1 MRVLYLGL
9 AVPDMN
15 EYHNMFTDMMVE
27 FKKNGHEIV
36 IVGPTV
42 DDSKIG
48 LQIEDDIQ
56 VLRVPTMKL
65 FGVGKFQKGLANILL
80 PYQYKKALRKSGID
94 LNFDLVMM
102 PTPPITLVNA
112 AAWIKKKYGAKFYLI
127 LRDIFPQ
134 NAVDLKMMGE
144 GGIIFNYFRKKEI
157 QMYKSADSIGCMS
170 QGNIDFVAKQ
180 NPQMDHSKL
189 HLLPNWSRLLPLSS
203 SEKVLDIKK
212 KHGLEDKFV
221 VLFGGNI
228 GRPQKMENIVALA
241 SKCQDIKDMFFLIIG
256 YGNEKEALRDLIA
269 SKNLKNIKLMDSLS
283 RDDYFDTLQIAEV
296 GLISLS
302 EEFTIPNIPSKALVY
317 YNTKKPILA
326 AIDTNTDFGQI
337 LEENKCGVWAAS
349 SDTSALKEKL
359 LDLYNHPEKR
369 AQMGQNGY
377 DYLEKELLTHMAY
390 KTIIEKTS

>member
-15 EYHNMFTDMMVE
+15 DYHNMFTDMMVE
-27 FKKNGHEIV
+27 FKNQGHDIV
-36 IVGPTV
+36 VVGPSV
-42 DDSKIG
+42 DDNKIG

-80 PYQYKKALRKSGID
+80 PYQYKKALKKSGID

-102 PTPPITLVNA
+102 PTPPITLA
-112 AAWIKKKYGAKFYLI
+112 STAAWIKKKSGAKFYLI

-144 GGIIFNYFRKKEI
+144 GGMIFNYFRKKEV
-157 QMYKSADSIGCMS
+157 QMYQAADAIGCMS
-170 QGNIDFVAKQ
+170 QGNIDFVANQ
-180 NPQMDHSKL
+180 NPKMDKSKL
-189 HLLPNWSRLLPLSS
+189 HLLSNWSRLLPLSS
-203 SEKVLDIKK
+203 EETVQKIKK
-212 KHGLEDKFV
+212 KHQLEDKFV

-228 GRPQKMENIVALA
+228 GRPQKMENIIALA
-241 SKCQDIKDMFFLIIG
+241 KSCEDIKDMFFLIIG
-256 YGNEKEALRDLIA
+256 YGNEVEHL
-269 SKNLKNIKLMDSLS
+269 KNLIVSEKLENTKLLDPMS
-283 RDDYFDTLQIAEV
+283 RDDYFDSLQIAEV

-326 AIDTNTDFGQI
+326 AIDKNTDFGKI
-337 LEENKCGVWAAS
+337 LEDADCGLYAES
-349 SDTSALKEKL
+349 NNTPLLKEKL
-359 LDLYNHPEKR
+359 LSLYNDKEKR
-369 AQMGQNGY
+369 EQMGENGY
-377 DYLEKELLTHMAY
+377 NYLKSSLLTHMAY
-390 KTIIEKTS
+390 DIIIKETS

>member
-27 FKKNGHEIV
+27 FKKSGHEIV

-42 DDSKIG
+42 DDAKIG

-102 PTPPITLVNA
+102 PTPPITLVSA
-112 AAWIKKKYGAKFYLI
+112 ASWIKKKYGAKFYLI

-144 GGIIFNYFRKKEI
+144 GGIIFKYFRKKEI
-157 QMYKSADSIGCMS
+157 QMYESADSIGCMS

-180 NPQMDHSKL
+180 NPQMNHSKL
-189 HLLPNWSRLLPLSS
+189 HLLPNWSRLLPLSAP
-203 SEKVLDIKK
+203 EKVLNIKK
-212 KHGLEDKFV
+212 KHGLEDKFI

-241 SKCQDIKDMFFLIIG
+241 SECQNIQDMFFLIIG
-256 YGNEKEALRDLIA
+256 YGNEKEALRNLIA

-326 AIDTNTDFGQI
+326 AIDTNTDFGKI
-337 LEENKCGVWAAS
+337 LEDNQCGVWSES
-349 SDTSALKEKL
+349 SNTSVLKEKL
-359 LDLYNHPEKR
+359 LDLYNNPEKR
-369 AQMGQNGY
+369 EQMGQNGY
-377 DYLEKELLTHMAY
+377 DYLKNELLTHMAY

>member
-9 AVPDMN
+9 AVPNMN

-27 FKKNGHEIV
+27 FKKQGHEIV
-36 IVGPTV
+36 VVGPTV
-42 DDSKIG
+42 NDDEVG
-48 LQIEDDIQ
+48 LQIEDNIQ

-65 FGVGKFQKGLANILL
+65 FGVGKFAKGLANILL
-80 PYQYKKALRKSGID
+80 PHQYKKALKKSGLD

-102 PTPPITLVNA
+102 PTPPITLA
-112 AAWIKKKYGAKFYLI
+112 STASWLKKKYGAKFYLI

-134 NAVDLKMMGE
+134 NAVDLSMMAE
-144 GGIIFNYFRKKEI
+144 GGMIFNYFRKKEI
-157 QMYKSADSIGCMS
+157 QMYNMADSIGCMS
-170 QGNIDFVAKQ
+170 QGNIDFVVKQ
-180 NPQMDHSKL
+180 NPKIDASKL

-203 SEKVLDIKK
+203 QEKIQNLKKQLELD
-212 KHGLEDKFV
+212 DKFV

-241 SKCQDIKDMFFLIIG
+241 KSCQDVKNMFFLIIG
-256 YGNEKEALRDLIA
+256 FGNEKENLKKLIA
-269 SKNLKNIKLMDSLS
+269 SEDIGNIKLMDSLS
-283 RDDYFDTLQIAEV
+283 RADYFDALQIAEV

-326 AIDTNTDFGQI
+326 AIDKNTDFGKI
-337 LEENKCGVWAAS
+337 LEEANCGLWAES
-349 SDTSALKEKL
+349 NNTPLLKEKL
-359 LDLYNHPEKR
+359 LSLYNDDEKR
-369 AQMGQNGY
+369 KQMGENGY
-377 DYLEKELLTHMAY
+377 NYLKNELLTDMAY

>member
-15 EYHNMFTDMMVE
+15 EYHNMFTELMVE
-27 FKKNGHEIV
+27 FKQKGHEIV
-36 IVGPTV
+36 VVGPTI
-42 DDSKIG
+42 DENRAG

-80 PYQYKKALRKSGID
+80 PYQYKKALKKSGID

-102 PTPPITLVNA
+102 PTPPITLVSA
-112 AAWIKKKYGAKFYLI
+112 ASWIKKKYGAKFYLI

-144 GGIIFNYFRKKEI
+144 GGIIFKYFRKKEI
-157 QMYKSADSIGCMS
+157 EMYKVADGIGCMS

-180 NPQMDHSKL
+180 NPMMDHSKL
-189 HLLPNWSRLLPLSS
+189 HLLSNWSKLLPLSKQ
-203 SEKVLDIKK
+203 EEVQNLKK
-212 KHGLEDKFV
+212 QYGLEDKFIV
-221 VLFGGNI
+221 IFGGNI
-228 GRPQKMENIVALA
+228 GRPQKMENIIALA
-241 SKCQDIKDMFFLIIG
+241 KSCLDIQDLFFLIIG
-256 YGNEKEALRDLIA
+256 YGNEVE
-269 SKNLKNIKLMDSLS
+269 NLKNLITSEKLDNTKLMGPLT
-283 RDDYFDTLQIAEV
+283 RDDYFTALQIAEV

-326 AIDTNTDFGQI
+326 AIDTNTDFGKI
-337 LEENKCGVWAAS
+337 LEDNNCGLWAES
-349 SDTSALKEKL
+349 NNTPLLKEKL
-359 LDLYNHPEKR
+359 LSLYNDKEKR
-369 AQMGQNGY
+369 EQMGENGY
-377 DYLEKELLTHMAY
+377 NYLKNELLTHMAY
-390 KTIIEKTS
+390 ETIIDQIS

>member
-15 EYHNMFTDMMVE
+15 DYHNMFTELMVE
-27 FKKNGHEIV
+27 FKQKGHEIV
-36 IVGPTV
+36 VVGPV
-42 DDSKIG
+42 RDNNRIG

-80 PYQYKKALRKSGID
+80 PYQYKKALKKSGLD

-102 PTPPITLVNA
+102 PTPPITLVSTA
-112 AAWIKKKYGAKFYLI
+112 SWIKKKYGSKFYLI

-134 NAVDLKMMGE
+134 NAVDLKMMRQ
-144 GGIIFNYFRKKEI
+144 GGIIFKYFRKKEV
-157 QMYKSADSIGCMS
+157 QMYQVADGIGCMS

-180 NPQMDHSKL
+180 NPMMDTSKL
-189 HLLPNWSRLLPLSS
+189 HLLPNWSRLLPLSAQ
-203 SEKVLDIKK
+203 EKVQNLKK
-212 KHGLEDKFV
+212 QFDLEDKFV
-221 VLFGGNI
+221 VLFGGNV

-241 SKCQDIKDMFFLIIG
+241 KSCQDIEDIFFLIIG
-256 YGNEKEALRDLIA
+256 YGNEKENLRSLIA
-269 SKNLKNIKLMDSLS
+269 SENLTNTKVMDSLS
-283 RDDYFDTLQIAEV
+283 RDDYFDALQIAEV

-326 AIDTNTDFGQI
+326 AIDKHTDFGKI
-337 LEENKCGVWAAS
+337 LEDNDCGLWAES
-349 SDTSALKEKL
+349 NNTPLLKEKL
-359 LDLYNHPEKR
+359 LSLYNDKEKR
-369 AQMGQNGY
+369 EQMGENGY
-377 DYLEKELLTHMAY
+377 TYLKKSLLTHMAY
-390 KTIIEKTS
+390 DTIIDIVS